1 MHCALYIEDL
11 FEKCNCDWIE
21 VEVTDF
27 RFYSDDSY
35 SVIPDAVK
43 KVHLHMTLC

>member
-1 MHCALYIEDL
+1 ML
-11 FEKCNCDWIE
+11 FEKHNCDCIE